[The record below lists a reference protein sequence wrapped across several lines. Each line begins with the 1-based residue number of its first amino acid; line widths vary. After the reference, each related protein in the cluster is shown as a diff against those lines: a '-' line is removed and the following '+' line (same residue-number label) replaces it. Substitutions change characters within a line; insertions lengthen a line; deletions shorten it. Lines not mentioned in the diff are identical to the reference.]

1 MAETAGA
8 AEGIKAVQ
16 ADVNANTLAPVTS
29 RYVNPHYTD
38 TSESGAA
45 CTSVNH
51 YILQYVALVK
61 AFYQKKKTQVCRDWG
76 VSGTALKVNG
86 VRKNLAL

>member
-8 AEGIKAVQ
+8 AGSIKALQ

-38 TSESGAA
+38 TSKSGAA
-45 CTSVNH
+45 CTSVNNDTVRYTTVSKKGKKPLYH
-51 YILQYVALVK
+51 
-61 AFYQKKKTQVCRDWG
+61 KKTRNRMRCN
-76 VSGTALKVNG
+76 TAMKET
-86 VRKNLAL
+86 